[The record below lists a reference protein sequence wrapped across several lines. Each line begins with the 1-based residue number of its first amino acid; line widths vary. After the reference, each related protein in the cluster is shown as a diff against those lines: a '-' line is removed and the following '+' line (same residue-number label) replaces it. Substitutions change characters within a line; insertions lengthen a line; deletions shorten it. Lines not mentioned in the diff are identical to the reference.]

1 MLLTILKKE
10 FSLLGSSMH
19 RIFSFLSLMLSLLF
33 IFHYSLEKYAKLDQ
47 TVLVGLKW
55 CILFLLSYLII
66 GQMTEDETESSAY
79 QITKLFLPVYLE
91 YFTKSITIFIALF
104 TIGILENFF
113 LVLFFETY
121 KFNLEQ
127 LLVSFYLLIPG
138 CLSLCFLGV
147 LLSDL
152 SKETGKKEF
161 ILPVL
166 LIPLSIP
173 VLITSIDLE
182 TKFLLQNE
190 VKLYSLVILFSFSIL
205 YLSLGML
212 FREYILD

>member
-1 MLLTILKKE
+1 MLLTLFKKE
-10 FSLLGSSMH
+10 FSLLGSSLH
-19 RIFSFLSLMLSLLF
+19 RVFSFLTLMLSLLF

-47 TVLVGLKW
+47 TVLIGLKW
-55 CILFLLSYLII
+55 CILFILSYLII

-79 QITKLFLPVYLE
+79 QITKLFLPLYLE
-91 YFTKSITIFIALF
+91 YVTKSLTIFIALF

-113 LVLFFETY
+113 LILFFETY
-121 KFNLEQ
+121 KLNIEQ
-127 LLVSFYLLIPG
+127 IFISFFLFMPG

-166 LIPLSIP
+166 LIPLTIP
-173 VLITSIDLE
+173 ILITSIDLE
-182 TKFLLQNE
+182 TKFILQKE
-190 VKLYSLVILFSFSIL
+190 IKLYSLIILFSFSIL